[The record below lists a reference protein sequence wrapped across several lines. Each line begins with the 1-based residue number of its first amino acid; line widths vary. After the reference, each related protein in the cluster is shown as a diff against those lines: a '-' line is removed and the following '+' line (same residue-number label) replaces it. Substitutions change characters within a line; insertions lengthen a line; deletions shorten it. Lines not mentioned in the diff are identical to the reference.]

1 MGFGLLDEVI
11 NADERVIRAVGA
23 ELCRADAEPQ
33 EQVRKN
39 SPETGHLG
47 TGYPRIPRQARGT
60 GWKRFGQN
68 WRGIE
73 TGRRESLQFTD
84 ADVAKF
90 RGIAVVLK

>member
-1 MGFGLLDEVI
+1 MGLGLLDEVI

-33 EQVRKN
+33 EQVRKK

-60 GWKRFGQN
+60 GWKRFG
-68 WRGIE
+68 RDGGGALRPAE
-73 TGRRESLQFTD
+73 ESYFSSRMRMLRNSE
-84 ADVAKF
+84 ASPWS
-90 RGIAVVLK
+90 